1 MLVYFCCF
9 DLQLLGETVGEI
21 VDFCT
26 VIEEDFA
33 KMRVDK
39 SFRYQEH
46 KMGGFECGRERG
58 IEEMG
63 GCYCVWR

>member
-33 KMRVDK
+33 RMRVDK
-39 SFRYQEH
+39 SFRYREP
-46 KMGGFECGRERG
+46 MTGGFECGLKSG
-58 IEEMG
+58 IEEMR
-63 GCYCVWR
+63 GCYYVWR

>member
-9 DLQLLGETVGEI
+9 DLKLLGETVGEI

-33 KMRVDK
+33 RMRVDE
-39 SFRYQEH
+39 SFRYQKP
-46 KMGGFECGRERG
+46 KMGGFECGLERG

-63 GCYCVWR
+63 GC